1 MASYRYSVCY
11 IKAEIF
17 EELKNIDK
25 SSKRSLKNYLTEHT
39 SELLWSNIDDRFSS
53 YDDAETFAMMV
64 YKKDKSG
71 DVVAIYNWV
80 EKVWM
85 CGWFL

>member
-11 IKAEIF
+11 IKADLF
-17 EELKNIDK
+17 EEIKEVDR
-25 SSKRSLKNYLTEHT
+25 SSKRALKQFLSEHT
-39 SELLWSNIDDRFSS
+39 TELLWSNIDDRFSN

-64 YKKDKSG
+64 YKRDGSG
-71 DVVAIYNWV
+71 DVVAIYNWF